1 MSNLRRTPAPFAL
14 ALALA
19 ASLLAPVVAAPPAAA
34 VNALHDRVV
43 SADPADWTPHV
54 LNNKV
59 RAIVQ
64 LGDRMIVGGGFAN
77 VAEASSPT
85 TAIPR
90 TNLFA
95 FDAATGAIDTGFTP
109 GLNGQ
114 VFALATDGTNV
125 FVGGEFSRANR
136 RDALRIVKLGPDGK
150 TITSFSAA
158 VTNGAG
164 VYDLVLANGLLY
176 MGGAFT
182 EVNGQPRSGLAAV
195 DPETG
200 ALAAVDV
207 PFTGLHNGG
216 VSRIAKLDVTPN
228 GSTLVATGNF
238 TTVAGQPRHQIA
250 LLDLQAATPAIDGTA
265 SLSSWATTRYDT
277 QCATKFDTYIR
288 DIDIDPTGTYFVV
301 ATTGAF
307 FGGANAGVLCDT
319 SSRWELG
326 QSGSGQQPS
335 WVAYAGG
342 DTTWSIAATGAAVY
356 VGGHFRWYNNPYAGD
371 KVGPGTVKRRGIA
384 ALDPLNGLPLSWN
397 PGREL
402 GEGVFALVATPSG
415 LWVGSDSEYI
425 ANEYHA
431 RLAFMPLAGG
441 KVVPTHVPSTL
452 PGDLVSLPSSACPS
466 VDPRYLYRVNAAGPA
481 LESLDCGPAWAADD
495 QSTNPLRTTGSNV
508 ATYNPVP
515 NLNASVP
522 ASTPGAVFST
532 ERWDPSTL
540 PAMSWSFPVTTDTQV
555 GVRLYFANR
564 CSCTNKVGRRA
575 FDVSIDGTLVLND
588 YDIVADTG
596 NDTGTMKSF
605 TITSDGT
612 VNVDFAHVPT
622 KDNPLVNA
630 IELVDLGAT
639 GVSPA
644 TAEYLATRTFDGTVA
659 GPRST
664 VATPG
669 VDWATARGAWWTGN
683 RVYYGTAEGKVFS
696 RTYNGVTVGTPRQVF
711 LKGLTSSYFPVA
723 LMTGAFFDDGRLYY
737 TLRADDRLYMR
748 YFTPESQTVGAQ
760 TFVVATPGGGFDW
773 GSVRGMTLA
782 GGAIYAARVDGS
794 LTRIGWQPGS
804 ANGTPV
810 PGSLTVIS
818 TDAGQAWASNGM
830 FVRNP

>member
-1 MSNLRRTPAPFAL
+1 MSNLRRTAVPFAL
-14 ALALA
+14 TLAFA
-19 ASLLAPVVAAPPAAA
+19 ASLLAPVVSAPPAAA

-64 LGDRMIVGGGFAN
+64 LGGRMIVGGGFAN
-77 VAEASSPT
+77 VAEASTPT

-95 FDAATGAIDTGFTP
+95 FDAATGVVDPSFRPGFSS
-109 GLNGQ
+109 Q
-114 VFALATDGTNV
+114 VFALATDGTNL
-125 FVGGEFSRANR
+125 FVGGEFSKANGKV
-136 RDALRIVKLGPDGK
+136 AQRIVKLGPDGK
-150 TITSFSAA
+150 TITSFAAA

-164 VYDLVLANGLLY
+164 VYDLALANGLLY

-195 DPETG
+195 DPQTG

-228 GSTLVATGNF
+228 GSTLVAVGNF
-238 TTVAGQPRHQIA
+238 TAVAGQPRRQIA
-250 LLDLQAATPAIDGTA
+250 LLDLQAATPVVNGTA
-265 SLSSWATTRYDT
+265 SLSSWATSRFEN
-277 QCATKFDTYIR
+277 QCAVKFDTYIR

-319 SSRWELG
+319 ATRWELG
-326 QSGSGQQPS
+326 RTGSGQQPS

-356 VGGHFRWYNNPYAGD
+356 VGGHFRWWNNPYAGD

-402 GEGVFALVATPSG
+402 GEGVFSLVATPSG

-441 KVVPTHVPSTL
+441 KVVPAHVPSTL

-466 VDPRYLYRVNAAGPA
+466 VDPRYLYRVNAGGPA
-481 LESLDCGPAWAADD
+481 LESLDCGPGWAADD
-495 QSTNPLRTTGSNV
+495 QSTNPLRTTGSNT
-508 ATYNPVP
+508 ASYNPVP
-515 NLNASVP
+515 FLDASVP
-522 ASTPGAVFST
+522 TSTPGGVFST

-540 PAMSWSFPVTTDTQV
+540 PPMQWSFPVPAGKQV
-555 GVRLYFANR
+555 EVRLYLANR
-564 CSCTNKVGRRA
+564 CTCTNKVGRRI
-575 FDVSIDGTLVLND
+575 FDVSIDGALVLND
-588 YDIVADTG
+588 HDIVADTG
-596 NDTGTMKSF
+596 HDRGTMKSF
-605 TITSDGT
+605 TVVSDGV
-612 VNVDFAHVPT
+612 VNIDFAHV
-622 KDNPLVNA
+622 KDNPLINA
-630 IELVDLGAT
+630 IELVDLSAG
-639 GVSPA
+639 GVNPT
-644 TAEYLATRTFDGTVA
+644 TAEFLATRTFDGAIA
-659 GPRST
+659 GTRST

-669 VDWATARGAWWTGN
+669 VDWSVTRGAWWTN
-683 RVYYGTAEGKVFS
+683 KRVYYGTAQGKVFS
-696 RTYNGVTVGTPRQVF
+696 RTYNGVKVGAARQVY

-723 LMTGAFFDDGRLYY
+723 LMTGAFFDGGRLYY
-737 TLRADDRLYMR
+737 TLRGDDRLYMR
-748 YFTPESQTVGAQ
+748 YFTPESDTVGAQ
-760 TFVVATPGGGFDW
+760 TFVVADPGGGFDW